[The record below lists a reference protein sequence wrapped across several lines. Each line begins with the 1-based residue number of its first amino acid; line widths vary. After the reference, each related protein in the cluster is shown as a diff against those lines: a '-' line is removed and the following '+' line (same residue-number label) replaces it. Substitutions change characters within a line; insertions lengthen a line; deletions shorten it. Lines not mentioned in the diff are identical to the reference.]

1 MRIQR
6 ILEVVAR
13 IPFHHLPHH
22 IQHRCQPRHIQ
33 HRLHH
38 IQHLPRHTRLRLLPH
53 IRRRLRLTSHQMD
66 TEVRYNL
73 NIQKYLYNNILRY
86 TKSLMIKLVQ
96 FD

>member
-1 MRIQR
+1 
-6 ILEVVAR
+6 
-13 IPFHHLPHH
+13 
-22 IQHRCQPRHIQ
+22 
-33 HRLHH
+33 
-38 IQHLPRHTRLRLLPH
+38 
-53 IRRRLRLTSHQMD
+53 MD